1 MRRITPIIIIVVGLL
16 ALAVDFSFAIPGGL
30 LTTNP
35 ITGNPIET
43 RLGLDLQGGIEV
55 DYQVVPV
62 NGRTPTSSDLN
73 TIVGIIDR
81 RVNATGTTEPI
92 IETKGTNQ
100 VSVQLPG
107 ASDVQSVVALVG
119 STGQLTFVPLP
130 PATYGTS
137 TAAGTKAVPADGDAI
152 DPTLTPLF
160 GGDQVASANATF
172 DTTTNERAVAFTLKD
187 PAKTIFSQWSSSH
200 IGDFFAIV
208 LDGKVV
214 SAPYIKSAITDG
226 SGQISG
232 SFTVAQMNDL
242 VTVLQYGALPFPLQE
257 ISSQNVPATLGADFL
272 HRTLLGG
279 LLGILLVFIFMLLYY
294 RLPGSVAVVALLY
307 YTGVVLAIFRLIPV
321 TLTVAGIAGFVL
333 SVGMAVNA
341 NILIFERTKEELRA
355 GKTLA
360 PAIEAGFN
368 RAWNSIFDSNVSSL
382 ITAFILFWFGSSTI
396 RGFGLVLMIGV
407 LTSMFTA
414 ITVSRTILRTV
425 VRWQWTRKASLYGV
439 NEEEFVTATVR
450 GTRRTEIRSSG
461 A

>member
-137 TAAGTKAVPADGDAI
+137 SAAGTKAVPADGDAI
-152 DPTLTPLF
+152 DPSLTPLF
-160 GGDQVASANATF
+160 GGDQV
-172 DTTTNERAVAFTLKD
+172 DVGQRHIRHHDERTCGCVHT
-187 PAKTIFSQWSSSH
+187 Q
-200 IGDFFAIV
+200 
-208 LDGKVV
+208 
-214 SAPYIKSAITDG
+214 G
-226 SGQISG
+226 SRE
-232 SFTVAQMNDL
+232 D
-242 VTVLQYGALPFPLQE
+242 
-257 ISSQNVPATLGADFL
+257 
-272 HRTLLGG
+272 HLL
-279 LLGILLVFIFMLLYY
+279 
-294 RLPGSVAVVALLY
+294 AVVVQPHRRFLRHRPRRQGRLCALHQ
-307 YTGVVLAIFRLIPV
+307 
-321 TLTVAGIAGFVL
+321 
-333 SVGMAVNA
+333 
-341 NILIFERTKEELRA
+341 ER
-355 GKTLA
+355 
-360 PAIEAGFN
+360 
-368 RAWNSIFDSNVSSL
+368 DH
-382 ITAFILFWFGSSTI
+382 
-396 RGFGLVLMIGV
+396 
-407 LTSMFTA
+407 
-414 ITVSRTILRTV
+414 
-425 VRWQWTRKASLYGV
+425 
-439 NEEEFVTATVR
+439 
-450 GTRRTEIRSSG
+450 RRQR
-461 A
+461 